1 MQQTTQLSSLKSNPL
16 PSPDIKVG
24 FLNAASFELMQRA
37 ARMMAHSTLVPAA
50 YQSVITKLDRY
61 GQVVD
66 RRENP
71 NAISNCVIVLNMSAR
86 MNADPLMIAQNLYIV
101 EGRPS
106 WSSQWIIAAIN
117 SCGRFSPLR
126 FEIKELG
133 EKNVEYTTYAW
144 VNKERTA
151 KTEKI
156 KIKDKVCIAWAIERE
171 TGERIESPPV
181 SIEMAVKEG
190 WYTKNGS
197 KWQTMEDV
205 MLRYRTASFFGKLYA
220 PELLMGLQ
228 STEEIHDTLI
238 EAVADDKGVY
248 QTNID
253 DLKPRTEQAPQP
265 TGISS
270 EQPEIVDPET
280 GEILSASQDN
290 EQTQAEDETKP
301 EPPPSPTATDSG
313 TEAKPAQQAA
323 TRKTKQLDL
332 G

>member
-1 MQQTTQLSSLKSNPL
+1 MDQ
-16 PSPDIKVG
+16 
-24 FLNAASFELMQRA
+24 
-37 ARMMAHSTLVPAA
+37 
-50 YQSVITKLDRY
+50 
-61 GQVVD
+61 
-66 RRENP
+66 
-71 NAISNCVIVLNMSAR
+71 
-86 MNADPLMIAQNLYIV
+86 
-101 EGRPS
+101 
-106 WSSQWIIAAIN
+106 AAIN

-238 EAVADDKGVY
+238 EELLTIGVY

-265 TGISS
+265 TGNAS
-270 EQPEIVDPET
+270 EQPDIVDPET
-280 GEILSASQDN
+280 GEILPASQGN
-290 EQTQAEDETKP
+290 EQAQDEDEMKP
-301 EPPPSPTATDSG
+301 EPPPSPIATDPE
-313 TEAKPAQQAA
+313 TEAISAQTA